1 MQDSEE
7 SIKLDWEEPKN
18 SFEITK
24 FIVSH
29 TYYFLR
35 KFYEVKKLDKFAY
48 SNIFTDYLINFKR
61 TFPKFKI
68 DDKFSFDLLNKSYED
83 KSSIKN
89 DSTINNDSS
98 NKNDS
103 SINNDK
109 SKTKEDMFYQ
119 LKYKQF
125 INAMNEQT
133 IKINDRNIIESLISL
148 RICFIYLEY
157 LYSFL
162 QKYPE
167 KISHYIIKINISFLL
182 FIPEESA
189 KRLINSDE
197 YFYLNL
203 IELKEA
209 FGEINFFPSQ
219 FIKNID
225 EIFKAKFL
233 NSINRLKK
241 KKLLILKEE
250 LNKLIISLSKIKD
263 TKISFLNDH
272 IIRISASLSQ
282 DLDNNLNVDNL
293 ISKYILDIKE
303 NKKKSL
309 EIILSEINENGD
321 IPIFNYLYLIGLN
334 NYNLLDKKYDEINS
348 NKINKNESN
357 IIIKNEEII
366 NDINNQLN
374 NKESDISKDDIKNK
388 NEIFYENFK
397 KNFERIMKIE
407 ELRIKIKK
415 LKEKELPILNFEKI
429 DEEEKDELQNYIN
442 KTFLYD
448 KIFNINKDNI
458 YDVLCFLMS
467 LKDEKNYSNNIDN
480 VYIEYKNNF
489 VEKVKNIYRLN
500 YNYFYD
506 LIMDKKFYDN
516 IIYILNSE
524 TIKYYLTSKRFYDEK
539 DVILADENRNEYEFE
554 FRKDGQEYIEN
565 LSEEYNKFMKEMKN
579 PVFFMNLFRLKYLP
593 YKVRSI
599 TNSNL
604 KIIVNSLYYEF
615 NKNINDNNKRI
626 ILSAA
631 LKILIVHEVVNIL
644 KFLKKNTNFGKLP
657 RTQRKRENGKMII
670 NYLFGKSIINRIT
683 LEEAT
688 KINNI
693 KYWNDVNSLRL
704 IFSSEEDL
712 SKNERKIKE
721 NLDHIDLYITEE
733 DKEDEKRNDSI
744 DNDNDLDID

>member
-1 MQDSEE
+1 M
-7 SIKLDWEEPKN
+7 
-18 SFEITK
+18 
-24 FIVSH
+24 
-29 TYYFLR
+29 
-35 KFYEVKKLDKFAY
+35 
-48 SNIFTDYLINFKR
+48 
-61 TFPKFKI
+61 
-68 DDKFSFDLLNKSYED
+68 
-83 KSSIKN
+83 
-89 DSTINNDSS
+89 
-98 NKNDS
+98 
-103 SINNDK
+103 
-109 SKTKEDMFYQ
+109 
-119 LKYKQF
+119 
-125 INAMNEQT
+125 
-133 IKINDRNIIESLISL
+133 
-148 RICFIYLEY
+148 
-157 LYSFL
+157 
-162 QKYPE
+162 
-167 KISHYIIKINISFLL
+167 
-182 FIPEESA
+182 
-189 KRLINSDE
+189 INSDE

-321 IPIFNYLYLIGLN
+321 ITIFNYLYLIGLN

-374 NKESDISKDDIKNK
+374 NKESDISKDDIKKK
-388 NEIFYENFK
+388 NENEILHEKFK

-407 ELRIKIKK
+407 ELRIKMKK
-415 LKEKELPILNFEKI
+415 LEEKELPILNFEKI

-500 YNYFYD
+500 YDYFYD

-524 TIKYYLTSKRFYDEK
+524 SIKYYLTSKRFYDEK

-554 FRKDGQEYIEN
+554 FGKDGQECIEN

-593 YKVRSI
+593 YKIRGI

-615 NKNINDNNKRI
+615 NKNINDNSKRI

-631 LKILIVHEVVNIL
+631 LKILIVHEVVHIL
-644 KFLKKNTNFGKLP
+644 KFLKNNTDFGKLP
-657 RTQRKRENGKMII
+657 RTPRKRENGKMII
-670 NYLFGKSIINRIT
+670 YYLFGKPIINRIT

-733 DKEDEKRNDSI
+733 DQEDEKRNDSI